1 MQYPENNILE
11 FEQELQQQ
19 RNSKKR
25 PLQDQVTTKQ
35 NKKKVILIGDSMIK
49 KTDGYFLKC

>member
-35 NKKKVILIGDSMIK
+35 NKKKVIIIGDRMIK